1 MRNKAQ
7 IIDINIDEIATF
19 KGDDLPKN
27 RAISRPDENP
37 APIAVPM
44 YNAAVLNAFF
54 TAIAYFE
61 NGKAKYVMD
70 AAMHMIQGM
79 DLSIVAEG
87 VETEAQLET
96 MKTLGIQYIQGYYFS
111 KPLSEQHFLD
121 FIKENNVDRTG
132 GVA

>member
-1 MRNKAQ
+1 MPALTILPFGIRRFLPAMRNKAQ

-61 NGKAKYVMD
+61 NGKYMTK
-70 AAMHMIQGM
+70 
-79 DLSIVAEG
+79 S
-87 VETEAQLET
+87 
-96 MKTLGIQYIQGYYFS
+96 MKKARVPRPF
-111 KPLSEQHFLD
+111 
-121 FIKENNVDRTG
+121 FIF
-132 GVA
+132 